1 MYAAYERAAHG
12 LYTVFSLPVILQGFP
27 VYLDGALYRR
37 PRQVQAVILAYVRR
51 RLAAQLYK
59 LVHGLA
65 IRLDIDFGAVSLNID
80 LHRAQTGVY
89 GLLLRSDPRGMGR
102 RHPHGAVVFQ
112 PHKRSTRNPAATMF
126 LCSVASI
133 SS

>member
-37 PRQVQAVILAYVRR
+37 PRQVQAVILTYVRR
-51 RLAAQLYK
+51 RFAAQLYK

-65 IRLDIDFGAVSLNID
+65 VRLDINFGAVSLNID
-80 LHRAQTGVY
+80 LHRTQAGVY

-112 PHKRSTRNPAATMF
+112 FHSRSTRNPAATMF
-126 LCSVASI
+126 LCRVASI

>member
-27 VYLDGALYRR
+27 VYLYGALHRWL
-37 PRQVQAVILAYVRR
+37 RQVQTVILTYVRR
-51 RLAAQLYK
+51 RFAAQLYK
-59 LVHGLA
+59 LVYGLS

-80 LHRAQTGVY
+80 LHRTQAGVY
-89 GLLLRSDPRGMGR
+89 SLLLRSDPRGMGR
-102 RHPHGAVVFQ
+102 RHPHGAVIFQ
-112 PHKRSTRNPAATMF
+112 PHKRSTRNPAATIF